1 MEILECK
8 HGLYKQTCS
17 ICSEL
22 DNETVIKEK
31 QEALE
36 MKSWQ
41 STSFMGAGSHNS
53 AFEEQEYD
61 VEADDIEI
69 EAEKKEKEKKEK
81 EKEKS

>member
-41 STSFMGAGSHNS
+41 STSLMGAGSHNS
-53 AFEEQEYD
+53 AFGEQEYD

-69 EAEKKEKEKKEK
+69 EAEKTKAKKT
-81 EKEKS
+81 KSK